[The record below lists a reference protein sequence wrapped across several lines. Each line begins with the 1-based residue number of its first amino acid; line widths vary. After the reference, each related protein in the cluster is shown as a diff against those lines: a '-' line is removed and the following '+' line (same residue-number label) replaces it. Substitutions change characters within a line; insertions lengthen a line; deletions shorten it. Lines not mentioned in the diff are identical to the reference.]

1 MIGKPTTGIIQIH
14 NLANDN
20 GYRALRQ
27 NKTEKNEDRERMSQ
41 TCYTAEDYW
50 RSITE
55 AILCNSV
62 WNFMKI
68 QFRMKLTSSTNGN

>member
-27 NKTEKNEDRERMSQ
+27 NKTEKNEDRESEKGCHKPAIQQ
-41 TCYTAEDYW
+41 TTD
-50 RSITE
+50 E
-55 AILCNSV
+55 ALLRLFCATQYEIL
-62 WNFMKI
+62 
-68 QFRMKLTSSTNGN
+68 

>member
-41 TCYTAEDYW
+41 TCYTAEDY
-50 RSITE
+50 
-55 AILCNSV
+55 
-62 WNFMKI
+62 
-68 QFRMKLTSSTNGN
+68 